1 MKIAYIIPSLEQG
14 GPTNVLHDLVEVMT
28 KHGHTCVVYYFDK
41 KDKEQVFSCST
52 VHIKL
57 LDSIDY
63 SHYDI
68 IHTHGLRPDIYNFI
82 HKPLFKRAL
91 SVSTI
96 HNFVFQ
102 NLIIDYGYLKGIV
115 GSFIWLLARMRSDR
129 LIVLNST
136 AFSYY
141 RLWFGSDKLRIVY
154 NTRVLTT
161 SGSIPINDSNKF
173 AELRKEYRYIC
184 CSICKIT
191 AVKGIDQI
199 IKAISKI
206 DENIC
211 YVIIGDGSG
220 RRELEELVLSLNI
233 TDRVL
238 FWGYRDNGY
247 LYLPYI
253 DVFCMPSHSEGF
265 PLAML
270 EAAAYGKAIVASD
283 IPVFKEIFNNDE
295 IMICKENDINSYV
308 EGINKLIPELKEY
321 GKKAKKKFEK
331 YYSPKAFY
339 QAHINLYNEL
349 IKELLFRI
357 EILLLFAVY
366 SFLT

>member
-14 GPTNVLHDLVEVMT
+14 GPTNVLHDIVEVMT
-28 KHGHTCVVYYFDK
+28 KHGHECVIYYFDK
-41 KDKEQVFSCST
+41 KNKIQSFSCST

-63 SHYDI
+63 SQYDV

-82 HKPLFKRAL
+82 HKPFFKRTL

-102 NLIIDYGYLKGIV
+102 NLIIDYGYIKGIV
-115 GSFIWLLARMRSDR
+115 GSFIWLLARMRSDK

-141 RLWFGSDKLRIVY
+141 KPWFGSDKLKIVY
-154 NTRVLTT
+154 NTRVLNTNRD
-161 SGSIPINDSNKF
+161 IPVSDSDRF
-173 AELRKEYRYIC
+173 IELRRRYMYIC
-184 CSICKIT
+184 CSVCKIT
-191 AVKGIDQI
+191 NVKGIDQM
-199 IKAISKI
+199 IKAISKV
-206 DENIC
+206 DKNIC
-211 YVIIGDGSG
+211 YLIIGDGSG
-220 RRELEELVLSLNI
+220 RKELEELVLLLNI
-233 TDRVL
+233 DDRVF
-238 FWGYRDNGY
+238 FWGCRDNGY

-270 EAAAYGKAIVASD
+270 EAAAYGKAIVSSD

-308 EGINKLIPELKEY
+308 EGINKLIPNIEEY
-321 GKKAKKKFEK
+321 GKKAKNHFERC
-331 YYSPKAFY
+331 YSPEVFY
-339 QAHINLYNEL
+339 QAHINVYNEL
-349 IKELLFRI
+349 IKGQLKNPP
-357 EILLLFAVY
+357 AN
-366 SFLT
+366 